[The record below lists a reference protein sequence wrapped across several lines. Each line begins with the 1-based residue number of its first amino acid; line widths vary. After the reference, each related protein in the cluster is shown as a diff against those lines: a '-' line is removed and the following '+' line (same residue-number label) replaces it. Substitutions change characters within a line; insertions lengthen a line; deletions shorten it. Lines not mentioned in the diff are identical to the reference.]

1 MPRNLGLYWILINIK
16 KVTRRLVLK
25 FTLRVQLTAPRHE
38 IYRCTCFSPEHAHVC
53 VCVCVCVVSCTL
65 FIDINMHTNFVLLL
79 QQQQLSGCLDLY
91 AVGHL
96 LQCTLTIIPQICY

>member
-1 MPRNLGLYWILINIK
+1 M
-16 KVTRRLVLK
+16 K
-25 FTLRVQLTAPRHE
+25 FIDAPVSHLSMLM
-38 IYRCTCFSPEHAHVC
+38 Y